1 MRRLAI
7 AIAAA
12 LFAFPAVALTVSG
25 VDMDGDNL
33 IFFAEMM
40 VLYPDLTEEAFAD
53 VDTSDDEFVDGDE
66 LASAL
71 ESGLI

>member
-33 IFFAEMM
+33 ISFAEMM
-40 VLYPDLTEEAFAD
+40 VLYPDLTEEAFL
-53 VDTSDDEFVDGDE
+53 TSTQAMMNSSTETNLPPHSSPV
-66 LASAL
+66 
-71 ESGLI
+71 

>member
-12 LFAFPAVALTVSG
+12 LFAVPVVALTVSD
-25 VDMDGDNL
+25 VDTDGDNL
-33 IFFAEMM
+33 ISFAEMM